1 MRRIWKK
8 THGVADARGL
18 SGAEIAG
25 LDLKAR
31 EALARKEKTTVA
43 GYSTSE
49 SRHEQFLFP
58 SLDLNSC
65 CFHLTCM

>member
-8 THGVADARGL
+8 THGVADARDL

-31 EALARKEKTTVA
+31 EALARKEKTTVTPNTEDEGVLVGLA
-43 GYSTSE
+43 GESQGGTTITSYS
-49 SRHEQFLFP
+49 
-58 SLDLNSC
+58 
-65 CFHLTCM
+65 